1 MGVPTVAKPDKPA
14 KKRVPHGGEKIS
26 LSLNVT
32 FLTKLANM
40 DEGELSRILHAP
52 GYALELW
59 DRVASFSSM
68 DNPDH
73 VIFVKY
79 SQHIVRGI
87 ILFRKARAYDLS
99 ITKEKLVDLCETIG
113 KASTANTGL
122 FNTNH
127 KWVSK
132 MLPSIIDEHAFETLF
147 RPSSDDKMLVLEYA
161 VPEQSTRSIPGDS
174 VKNGQHDM
182 NDTDDHNDENDD
194 DDDADG
200 ENDDDS
206 DGDASDASYER
217 TSSHAK
223 KHKSH
228 KKRSRRGDD
237 HGRKKHHK
245 RR

>member
-52 GYALELW
+52 DYALKLW
-59 DRVASFSSM
+59 DRIASFSSM

-79 SQHIVRGI
+79 SQHIVRGV
-87 ILFRKARAYDLS
+87 ILFRKARAYDLN

-174 VKNGQHDM
+174 IKNEQHDM
-182 NDTDDHNDENDD
+182 NDTDDQNDD
-194 DDDADG
+194 DDDANSDDNDG
-200 ENDDDS
+200 DDS
-206 DGDASDASYER
+206 DSDASDASYEK

-237 HGRKKHHK
+237 HGRRKHHK